1 MAKKKSKL
9 KGTQTERNLVIAYM
23 AESAA
28 YSRYTFYATRA
39 NKESYFPIEEV
50 FTETAANELRHA
62 KCSLS
67 SCRAALSKYLSMW
80 MPALSA
86 LPPKPRYRYPRGRSR
101 GVEMYTNAAKVA
113 EEEGFA
119 DIAEHFRSIAE
130 IEESHRKRF
139 VHYLEQVKAGTVWK
153 RDHEITWKCL
163 VCGYE
168 YKGKTPPKNALH
180 ATTHTST
187 IWAWTTNNIPFSS
200 QSIRIPARLR
210 DAEASF
216 FVILQGGN
224 EWNYRA

>member
-1 MAKKKSKL
+1 
-9 KGTQTERNLVIAYM
+9 M

-28 YSRYTFYATRA
+28 YSRYTFYATQA

-62 KCSLS
+62 KVFFKFLQGGSVEVPLDVD
-67 SCRAALSKYLSMW
+67 AGVIGTTAENL
-80 MPALSA
+80 ATA
-86 LPPKPRYRYPRGRSR
+86 IHEEEVE

-168 YKGKTPPKNALH
+168 YKGKTPPEEC
-180 ATTHTST
+180 
-187 IWAWTTNNIPFSS
+187 
-200 QSIRIPARLR
+200 PAC
-210 DAEASF
+210 DHPYQHYMGMDYE
-216 FVILQGGN
+216 
-224 EWNYRA
+224 